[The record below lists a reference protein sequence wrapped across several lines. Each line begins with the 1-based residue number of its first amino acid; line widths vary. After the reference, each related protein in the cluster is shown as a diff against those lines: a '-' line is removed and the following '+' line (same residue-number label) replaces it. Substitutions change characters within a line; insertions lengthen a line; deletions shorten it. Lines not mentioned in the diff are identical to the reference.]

1 MILRK
6 ESSNFNVEDM
16 IDSSKAMAPSND
28 EIISIEKNQLE
39 NELISNLILKYGNSL
54 LKEINFDLICTKLME
69 ILYELCQKSQAE
81 QDDKLFAH
89 SVFSLFNLII
99 ISHENPSNLLDNIY
113 SQKLFNNTISFEE
126 FIINGCLSCKNV
138 NILNTF
144 CKNLRSLIVNL
155 KKYGEYSLIQFL
167 LNLFKEKCLLFQFLE
182 KIDEKIN
189 FFNLFT
195 FLINSS
201 INENQ
206 TKNSIDYCEFCIN
219 LIDLLNQFTPND
231 IINEDILIGYLKI
244 INSILSQFKSLKI
257 QIGFEMKFIQKLL
270 QLYTFKEYKTP
281 HLETIKSRC
290 LAEEEKIKFFVI
302 DAEKIPQKHKIYTSS
317 DLRQTIF
324 NLILNLTTELIN
336 LSLLFES
343 EFSDIPNHFSR
354 ITKKSYNPH
363 EEKKSSFNYVGIK
376 NLGCIC
382 YMNSMIQQFF
392 NIPSF
397 RYCLLQINDNIEP
410 NYLDQKMNVDDNV
423 LHQLQKMFAFLELSE
438 RQDYNPHEFC
448 HAFKDMNVFICII

>member
-1 MILRK
+1 
-6 ESSNFNVEDM
+6 
-16 IDSSKAMAPSND
+16 
-28 EIISIEKNQLE
+28 
-39 NELISNLILKYGNSL
+39 
-54 LKEINFDLICTKLME
+54 ME

-206 TKNSIDYCEFCIN
+206 TKNSRWN
-219 LIDLLNQFTPND
+219 LENI
-231 IINEDILIGYLKI
+231 
-244 INSILSQFKSLKI
+244 
-257 QIGFEMKFIQKLL
+257 
-270 QLYTFKEYKTP
+270 
-281 HLETIKSRC
+281 
-290 LAEEEKIKFFVI
+290 VI
-302 DAEKIPQKHKIYTSS
+302 MSWSKHKI
-317 DLRQTIF
+317 
-324 NLILNLTTELIN
+324 NIN
-336 LSLLFES
+336 LSKILHIFRMSGRL
-343 EFSDIPNHFSR
+343 HFRQLSCL
-354 ITKKSYNPH
+354 IFDNTI
-363 EEKKSSFNYVGIK
+363 G
-376 NLGCIC
+376 
-382 YMNSMIQQFF
+382 
-392 NIPSF
+392 F
-397 RYCLLQINDNIEP
+397 RR
-410 NYLDQKMNVDDNV
+410 
-423 LHQLQKMFAFLELSE
+423 SWW
-438 RQDYNPHEFC
+438 
-448 HAFKDMNVFICII
+448 HAFKRETQWPYSPLGSPFLLLIFYFHSY